1 MLSERFL
8 TQFLYAQI
16 YHATSKHK
24 SWYNSLVRFLYKSC
38 QENFKHIDGKRKNWK
53 RKKITTL
60 MERKRKNKKWKEKIN
75 TCNVNHM
82 EVGEKK
88 SRLTWVRGVS
98 RHVETGLRRARTA
111 RRAPR
116 SVLTRDR
123 HNGIALL
130 EFTTGEKFY
139 SCICYFYPVSTLHRQ
154 DCAKCPPCL

>member
-1 MLSERFL
+1 
-8 TQFLYAQI
+8 
-16 YHATSKHK
+16 
-24 SWYNSLVRFLYKSC
+24 
-38 QENFKHIDGKRKNWK
+38 
-53 RKKITTL
+53 
-60 MERKRKNKKWKEKIN
+60 MERKRKNKKMKRKKIN

-123 HNGIALL
+123 HNGM
-130 EFTTGEKFY
+130 
-139 SCICYFYPVSTLHRQ
+139 
-154 DCAKCPPCL
+154 AKKKVVLR